1 MGPQGP
7 PGPKASQLT
16 ITLAADGWSGGVQ
29 TVYDPGL
36 LARGYGYIPAPG
48 KAGFEAYA
56 ACMVRADDV
65 ETDGEITFR
74 CGEVPGE
81 DLRVNI
87 MRIEVE

>member
-1 MGPQGP
+1 
-7 PGPKASQLT
+7 
-16 ITLAADGWSGGVQ
+16 
-29 TVYDPGL
+29 
-36 LARGYGYIPAPG
+36 
-48 KAGFEAYA
+48 
-56 ACMVRADDV
+56 MVRAEDV